1 MATVQDVKINIDQDS
16 PNSSV
21 HVTAKVLFEAF
32 EVGKEFK
39 MRIELFGKEIPND
52 DEPGTN
58 FSFNPK
64 PLATFSFGQAP
75 LFRPYKQITA
85 TVGELLID
93 ETKPITTSKLNED
106 PKHGVIEF
114 GFPPQQILIA
124 HDDEIV
130 ARVTVAQEASAVSAD
145 YAEIT
150 V

>member
-1 MATVQDVKINIDQDS
+1 MATVQDVKINIDQASPDS
-16 PNSSV
+16 AV
-21 HVTAKVLFEAF
+21 HVTATVLFEPF

-58 FSFNPK
+58 FSLNPK

-75 LFRPYKQITA
+75 FIRSYKQITA
-85 TVGELLID
+85 TASEMPIN
-93 ETKPITTSKLNED
+93 ETQPVTTTKLNED
-106 PKHGVIEF
+106 PKHTKLVF
-114 GFPPQQILIA
+114 GFPPQQILMA